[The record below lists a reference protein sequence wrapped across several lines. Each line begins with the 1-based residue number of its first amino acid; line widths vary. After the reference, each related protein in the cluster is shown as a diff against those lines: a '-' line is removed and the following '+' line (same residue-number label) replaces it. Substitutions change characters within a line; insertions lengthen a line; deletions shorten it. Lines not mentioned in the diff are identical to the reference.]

1 MNIEQERITK
11 LTREILVGVQKL
23 TLGDFKDAGLVS
35 EQITKLSLYRAH
47 TSEGIK
53 DKLLI
58 VANSNWL
65 DCEDALIN
73 YIEAWAYQDFDF
85 IDRNT
90 LALMSTLQAEG
101 ETFGDTDWLLLLNS
115 VDADIKRFL
124 SKISRV

>member
-23 TLGDFKDAGLVS
+23 TLGDFKDASLVS

-47 TSEGIK
+47 TSEDIK

-65 DCEDALIN
+65 DCEDALID

-90 LALMSTLQAEG
+90 LVLMSALQAEG